1 MSKKH
6 DSGKTRTVNTIAKN
20 RGEDAEAQEMDVSD
34 YMDRIADWAEKNAGR
49 LVAGFLAFSVLVVGV
64 WGFNAFKARALN
76 EAANSAGLLNRKIE
90 MLEKAISKAPAEV
103 SAEFS
108 TNKSNE
114 IEKLNASMTELLNTY
129 PSKSVT
135 DFTTVKWASFLIGE
149 KQEDKALEILSKAK
163 PSGSREL
170 SASILMLK
178 ASVLANQEKVD
189 EAIKTY
195 DEVLA
200 DSGWSLF
207 HAEAL
212 IQKGVLQSS
221 KGETDAAME
230 SFGRAK
236 GKAEDSSFSRDA
248 SKYWRFLKIQKSQN
262 SASGSEG

>member
-1 MSKKH
+1 
-6 DSGKTRTVNTIAKN
+6 
-20 RGEDAEAQEMDVSD
+20 MDVSD
-34 YMDRIADWAEKNAGR
+34 YMDKIADWAEENAGR
-49 LVAGFLAFSVLVVGV
+49 LVVGFLAFSVLVVGI
-64 WGFNAFKARALN
+64 WGFNAFKARSLN
-76 EAANSAGLLNRKIE
+76 EAANSAGLVNRKIE
-90 MLEKAISKAPAEV
+90 MLEKAISKAPKEV
-103 SAEFS
+103 SDEFK
-108 TNKSNE
+108 TNKTNE
-114 IEKLNASMTELLNTY
+114 IEKLNSSVTELIETY

-149 KQEDKALEILSKAK
+149 EQQGKALVILNKAK
-163 PSGSREL
+163 PLGSREL

-200 DSGWSLF
+200 DNGWSLF

-221 KGETDAAME
+221 KGDTDAAME

-236 GKAEDSSFSRDA
+236 GKAADSSFSRDA

-262 SASGSEG
+262 GAAGSEG